1 MSPLTPPTFE
11 EAPAWP
17 GVLGNHAPTSVRQG
31 TLAMRFQR
39 VAAEGAGRILPASA
53 AQAIG
58 EALYPYP
65 PDAVKFIEQ
74 APPPGPGLLPPAKE
88 TGFRMVGIF
97 LFSENSAKLL
107 QTPLAKVS

>member
-1 MSPLTPPTFE
+1 
-11 EAPAWP
+11 
-17 GVLGNHAPTSVRQG
+17 
-31 TLAMRFQR
+31 MRFQR

-74 APPPGPGLLPPAKE
+74 APPPAKE
-88 TGFRMVGIF
+88 TGLRMI
-97 LFSENSAKLL
+97 AILL
-107 QTPLAKVS
+107 IT

>member
-74 APPPGPGLLPPAKE
+74 APPPSKE

>member
-17 GVLGNHAPTSVRQG
+17 GVLGDHAPTSVRQG

-74 APPPGPGLLPPAKE
+74 APPPSKE

>member
-1 MSPLTPPTFE
+1 
-11 EAPAWP
+11 
-17 GVLGNHAPTSVRQG
+17 
-31 TLAMRFQR
+31 MRFQR

-53 AQAIG
+53 SQAIG

-74 APPPGPGLLPPAKE
+74 APPPAKE

-97 LFSENSAKLL
+97 LFS
-107 QTPLAKVS
+107 

>member
-39 VAAEGAGRILPASA
+39 VAAAGAGRILPASA

-74 APPPGPGLLPPAKE
+74 APPPAKE

-97 LFSENSAKLL
+97 LFSEKRAELL
-107 QTPLAKVS
+107 ETPLAKVS

>member
-17 GVLGNHAPTSVRQG
+17 GVLGDHAPTSVRQG

-74 APPPGPGLLPPAKE
+74 APPPAKE
-88 TGFRMVGIF
+88 TGFRMVDIF
-97 LFSENSAKLL
+97 LFSENSTKLL